1 MKRILIALL
10 LFIAASPLTR
20 AADCPEI
27 HVYFAPPGGCTD
39 AVVAELNKAQKTIL
53 VQAYTFSSKP
63 ISAALVNAQKRGVQV
78 AAILDKGQRMDRYTE
93 ATTLAHAGI
102 RTLIDAQHTIAHN
115 KVMIIDGETVITGS
129 MNFTKTVEEHNAENL
144 LVIRDP
150 QLAAEYRANWES
162 RRAISMPYAGPGDFG
177 PAAEE

>member
-1 MKRILIALL
+1 MKRMLVSLL
-10 LFIAASPLTR
+10 LLIAASPLTR

-150 QLAAEYRANWES
+150 TVAGQYTRNWQDHEKHS
-162 RRAISMPYAGPGDFG
+162 EAYGGK
-177 PAAEE
+177 